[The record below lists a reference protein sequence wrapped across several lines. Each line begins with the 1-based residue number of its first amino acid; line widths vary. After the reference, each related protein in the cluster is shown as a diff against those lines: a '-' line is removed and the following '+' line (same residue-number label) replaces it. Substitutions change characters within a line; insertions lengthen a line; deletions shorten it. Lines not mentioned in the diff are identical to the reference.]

1 VLTRATNFDERFHCR
16 KLLGMRKSD
25 QSRRAARRPVVA
37 RTNVDRYHTKL
48 GATTRR
54 AEDAMRQTVGRFGRV
69 SGTSAAICLV
79 VVACARTD
87 APPPARAAKTAQFD
101 ESAWMPLREKDIP
114 ADSAGAAIRRGLAL
128 FRFTPESLPA
138 YATSSLRCTS
148 CHQDDGLKRTSAPL
162 TGSHAR
168 FPKYLT
174 RSAAVVTLADRV
186 NFCFTRSL
194 AGNALPVGSREMED
208 ILAYLAFISTGV
220 PVGAKIAGTNG
231 LLPMKDTLVGDTAR
245 GRALFESKQC
255 VICHMKD
262 GSGTGSIPALWGP
275 RSFSIGASM
284 AREERAASF
293 ISHNMPQTAPGT
305 LQPQEA
311 FDLAAFVNSHPR
323 PDSPEKEADWP
334 AGDAPRDTPYATR
347 GHAPH
352 RPPQRLLPRTNPGGS
367 LVPAPRRAPRAPPL
381 D

>member
-1 VLTRATNFDERFHCR
+1 MKQRAGLGR
-16 KLLGMRKSD
+16 KMFV
-25 QSRRAARRPVVA
+25 AAAATGAVA
-37 RTNVDRYHTKL
+37 
-48 GATTRR
+48 
-54 AEDAMRQTVGRFGRV
+54 
-69 SGTSAAICLV
+69 
-79 VVACARTD
+79 VACARTD
-87 APPPARAAKTAQFD
+87 PPPARAAKPAQFD
-101 ESAWMPLREKDIP
+101 ESAWSPLREVDIP
-114 ADSAGAAIRRGLAL
+114 ADSTGASIRRGLAL
-128 FRFTPESLPA
+128 FRFTPESLPS

-148 CHQDDGLKRTSAPL
+148 CHQDDGLKHTSAPL

-245 GRALFESKQC
+245 GHALFEARQC

-262 GSGTGSIPALWGP
+262 GGGTGSIPALWGP
-275 RSFSIGASM
+275 RSYSIGASM

-323 PDSPEKEADWP
+323 PDSPEKEGDWP
-334 AGDAPRDTPYATR
+334 AGGAPKDTPYATR
-347 GHAPH
+347 GHEPH
-352 RPPQRLLPRTNPGGS
+352 RPPGRLLPRSNPSGA
-367 LVPAPRRAPRAPPL
+367 LVPAPKRAARTLPNN
-381 D
+381 